1 MLPLPFCK
9 WRFWPEI
16 LWKSKIDGEISS
28 KLPLIT
34 AGYLPSRVKA
44 EKNPSTAGFRTQGE
58 WDHRCGILRAQQR
71 SPALENDSSLR
82 NIGPQKWRYPK
93 NHWFPQKP
101 LASPLKL
108 RLFFT
113 QTTTQACGY
122 LVRLEGVEHSSAN
135 QLPQDRETPL
145 PVFLPFPRKI
155 TSLGLAQ
162 EGRFISTTWGNHQPM
177 PPHAANHYQY
187 RKAVAEISKRCVFVM
202 HGWQSALMDRKVV
215 KALSLSVSLFSVC
228 RFVSVSLYLSLC
240 LSICLYIS
248 SVV

>member
-1 MLPLPFCK
+1 MGKFPANCLWLPQA
-9 WRFWPEI
+9 
-16 LWKSKIDGEISS
+16 S
-28 KLPLIT
+28 

-71 SPALENDSSLR
+71 SPALENDSSLW
-82 NIGPQKWRYPK
+82 NIGFQKWRYPK

-108 RLFFT
+108 RLFFI

-122 LVRLEGVEHSSAN
+122 LVRLEGVEHSSAT

-177 PPHAANHYQY
+177 LPHATNHYQY
-187 RKAVAEISKRCVFVM
+187 RKAVAEISKRCVFL
-202 HGWQSALMDRKVV
+202 WCMDG
-215 KALSLSVSLFSVC
+215 KAHWWIERWLRLWVSLSLSFSVC

-240 LSICLYIS
+240 LSICLYI
-248 SVV
+248 